1 LNISFNFTKEDIWN
15 YGKYITFKIPKFK
28 RRFILNILMVPIV
41 ICTLGYTMNFTIPLF
56 ILYGVGL
63 TFLYIFILYGVLKSK
78 IIKLNSG
85 EGGLLGKHIVEV
97 GVNGIKENI
106 KDREENHS
114 WADITK
120 IIQDKKNIYLHWSEI
135 SAHVIPKRAFEKDE
149 ELKLFFSI
157 ASDYF
162 NEDKNLIDK

>member
-1 LNISFNFTKEDIWN
+1 LNISFDFTKEDIWN
-15 YGKYITFKIPKFK
+15 YGKHITFNIPKFK

-56 ILYGVGL
+56 ILYGIGL

-85 EGGLLGKHIVEV
+85 EGGPLGKHIAEI

-106 KDREENHS
+106 HGREENHS

-120 IIQDKKNIYLHWSEI
+120 IIQDKKYFYFHWSEI
-135 SAHVIPKRAFEKDE
+135 SAHVIPKRAFENDE
-149 ELKLFFSI
+149 ELKSFFSI
-157 ASDYF
+157 VSDYF
-162 NEDKNLIDK
+162 SKEKK